1 VSTLLW
7 IVIIAVIVGGG
18 LYYMRQ
24 RGVVAARSLE
34 DSRAE
39 ARRWVEMLGGQV
51 YSLDP
56 KDDPAARQ
64 ALADASERFNA
75 AGAQVE
81 QAKSVQQ
88 YRLAQQSAYEGLYYI
103 RAARTSLGLDPG
115 PALPPIP
122 GQQQAGQVSEDRSV
136 NVEGRE
142 YEASPKPGPNT
153 QHYYPGGMVAGRPVP
168 QGWYSEPWWKP
179 ALVAGAWGVGS
190 YLVASML
197 FSGMAGMGGAY
208 AYDSGYDAGFADANA
223 DGGGG
228 EGGGGG
234 GEDYSG
240 SDGSDYSGGSD
251 FGGDIGGDIGG
262 GGFDF

>member
-1 VSTLLW
+1 MSTLLW

-18 LYYMRQ
+18 FYYVRQ

-88 YRLAQQSAYEGLYYI
+88 YRLAQQSAYEGLYYV

-122 GQQQAGQVSEDRSV
+122 GQQQAGAVSEDRSV

-142 YEASPKPGPNT
+142 YEASPKPGP
-153 QHYYPGGMVAGRPVP
+153 QHPALLPGRHGRRSARAAGLVLRTVVEAGAGRRRLGRRELPGRV
-168 QGWYSEPWWKP
+168 
-179 ALVAGAWGVGS
+179 
-190 YLVASML
+190 
-197 FSGMAGMGGAY
+197 
-208 AYDSGYDAGFADANA
+208 DAVLRHGR
-223 DGGGG
+223 DGRRLRLRLR
-228 EGGGGG
+228 
-234 GEDYSG
+234 
-240 SDGSDYSGGSD
+240 
-251 FGGDIGGDIGG
+251 I
-262 GGFDF
+262 

>member
-1 VSTLLW
+1 MSTLLW

-18 LYYMRQ
+18 FYYVRQ

-51 YSLDP
+51 YSLDA

-88 YRLAQQSAYEGLYYI
+88 YRLAQQSAYEGLYYV

-136 NVEGRE
+136 NVEGR
-142 YEASPKPGPNT
+142 
-153 QHYYPGGMVAGRPVP
+153 
-168 QGWYSEPWWKP
+168 
-179 ALVAGAWGVGS
+179 
-190 YLVASML
+190 
-197 FSGMAGMGGAY
+197 
-208 AYDSGYDAGFADANA
+208 
-223 DGGGG
+223 
-228 EGGGGG
+228 
-234 GEDYSG
+234 
-240 SDGSDYSGGSD
+240 
-251 FGGDIGGDIGG
+251 
-262 GGFDF
+262 